1 MQSTIQAEIE
11 ALLFVAGN
19 EGISLAQLSQLT
31 GLLKPAVMEQIG
43 LLNKKYAE
51 DQSCCLEIIT
61 TNEFYRLATKSKF
74 ADLLRDYFEAPNMS
88 ALSRAALEA
97 LAIIAYQQPVTRIRI
112 DEIRGVKSNGSIQ
125 KLLAFELIEESGRL
139 DAPGRPI
146 LYKTTENFLNY
157 FGLHSL
163 DELPPLPE
171 ISEEEGMPNNGEQ
184 NLLDLFNETLED
196 DE

>member
-31 GLLKPAVMEQIG
+31 GLMKSAVIEQIG
-43 LLNKKYAE
+43 VLNKKYVADE
-51 DQSCCLEIIT
+51 DCCLEIIV

-74 ADLLRDYFEAPNMS
+74 AELLKNYFEAPNMS
-88 ALSRAALEA
+88 ALSRAALET
-97 LAIIAYQQPVTRIRI
+97 LAIIAYQQPVTRVRI
-112 DEIRGVKSNGSIQ
+112 DEIRGVKSHGSIQ
-125 KLLAFELIEESGRL
+125 KLLAFELIEEAGRL
-139 DAPGRPI
+139 EAPGRPI

-163 DELPPLPE
+163 DELPSLPE
-171 ISEEEGMPNNGEQ
+171 ISEEGVLNDGEQ

-196 DE
+196 GE

>member
-31 GLLKPAVMEQIG
+31 GLMKPAVIEQIG
-43 LLNKKYAE
+43 VLNKKYVADE
-51 DQSCCLEIIT
+51 DCCLEIIV

-74 ADLLRDYFEAPNMS
+74 AELLKNYFEAPNMS
-88 ALSRAALEA
+88 ALSRAALET
-97 LAIIAYQQPVTRIRI
+97 LAIIAYQQPVTRVRI
-112 DEIRGVKSNGSIQ
+112 DEIRGVKSHGSIQ
-125 KLLAFELIEESGRL
+125 KLLAFELIEEAGRL
-139 DAPGRPI
+139 EAPGRPI

-163 DELPPLPE
+163 DELPSLPE
-171 ISEEEGMPNNGEQ
+171 ISEEGVLNDGEQ

-196 DE
+196 GE

>member
-31 GLLKPAVMEQIG
+31 GLMKPAVIEQIG
-43 LLNKKYAE
+43 LLNKKYVA
-51 DQSCCLEIIT
+51 DKDCCLEIIV

-74 ADLLRDYFEAPNMS
+74 AELLKNYFEAPNMS
-88 ALSRAALEA
+88 ALSRAALET
-97 LAIIAYQQPVTRIRI
+97 LAIIAYQQPVTRVRI
-112 DEIRGVKSNGSIQ
+112 DEIRGVKSHGSIQ
-125 KLLAFELIEESGRL
+125 KLLAFELIEEAGRL
-139 DAPGRPI
+139 EAPGRPI

-163 DELPPLPE
+163 DELPSLPE
-171 ISEEEGMPNNGEQ
+171 ISEEGVLNDGEQ

-196 DE
+196 GE